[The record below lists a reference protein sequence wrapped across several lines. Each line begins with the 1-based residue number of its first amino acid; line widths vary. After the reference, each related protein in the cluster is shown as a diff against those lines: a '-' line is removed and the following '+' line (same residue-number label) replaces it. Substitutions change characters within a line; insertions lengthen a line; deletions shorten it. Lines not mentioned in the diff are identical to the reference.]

1 MKTSKSTKWD
11 ASTGFHVPYDKH
23 NVLSTEMLGGEMCGA
38 MRVQRALAMQAHI
51 APRACHASSCCRAR
65 LPCQL
70 ILVAHCAHFRY
81 YAAPVLHHYAVAVV
95 RSVVAHVLARATLSH
110 SPPFSRC
117 AQLASTFPLALLS
130 LGEVRQ
136 CIRIL
141 RLFCRLHHADISLI
155 TTAQNLLCV
164 PAMARTSTSTTTTRA
179 WPCSNQAR
187 ISTYLCS
194 AKAFFSACC

>member
-23 NVLSTEMLGGEMCGA
+23 NVLSTEMLGGEMCA
-38 MRVQRALAMQAHI
+38 TMRVQRALAMPAHI
-51 APRACHASSCCRAR
+51 AARACHASSYCRAR

-70 ILVAHCAHFRY
+70 ILGCSSRSLQVLRCSRI
-81 YAAPVLHHYAVAVV
+81 APL
-95 RSVVAHVLARATLSH
+95 RSCSRSICSRPRTCTRHSLF

-117 AQLASTFPLALLS
+117 PQLASTFPLARLS

-136 CIRIL
+136 GIRIL
-141 RLFCRLHHADISLI
+141 RLFCRPHHVDISLI

-179 WPCSNQAR
+179 
-187 ISTYLCS
+187 
-194 AKAFFSACC
+194 